1 MLSDVFSL
9 EKKEKCFACF
19 YMDVYAIP
27 LLTERG
33 REWLNAPE
41 QRFYSNLFDRVSL
54 CLQLVDEMYFPI
66 TPVFFVIN

>member
-1 MLSDVFSL
+1 
-9 EKKEKCFACF
+9 
-19 YMDVYAIP
+19 MDVYPIP
-27 LLTERG
+27 LLIERG